1 MKSTAE
7 SPVKLPFKSDFTVKF
22 ECNSRYLRS
31 FETKAATPKGPF
43 RVRFPAGVPN
53 KKEPTGSFL
62 FGFRCGS
69 EPVVRPIAQQW
80 HERRATFGKPHAPIC
95 AKYSRRP
102 PLLKKPTG
110 SFLFGFR
117 CGSGPVVRPIAQE
130 WHERRATF
138 GKPHAPIC
146 AKYSRR
152 PPLLKKP
159 TGSFLFGFRCGSGPV
174 VRPIAQE
181 WHEERSDEV
190 FPAATSFKKS
200 LRALFCLAFGAEAN
214 PRFVPLRSNGTK
226 S

>member
-130 WHERRATF
+130 WHE
-138 GKPHAPIC
+138 
-146 AKYSRR
+146 
-152 PPLLKKP
+152 
-159 TGSFLFGFRCGSGPV
+159 
-174 VRPIAQE
+174 
-181 WHEERSDEV
+181 ERSDEV

>member
-102 PLLKKPTG
+102 PLLKRAYGLFFVWLSVRKPTRG
-110 SFLFGFR
+110 SPH
-117 CGSGPVVRPIAQE
+117 CAAMAQKAK
-130 WHERRATF
+130 RRQF
-138 GKPHAPIC
+138 SMRRGMFKPRRGWRRWAPFSPP
-146 AKYSRR
+146 SRR
-152 PPLLKKP
+152 
-159 TGSFLFGFRCGSGPV
+159 GR
-174 VRPIAQE
+174 
-181 WHEERSDEV
+181 RS
-190 FPAATSFKKS
+190 PQ
-200 LRALFCLAFGAEAN
+200 R
-214 PRFVPLRSNGTK
+214 R
-226 S
+226 

>member
-117 CGSGPVVRPIAQE
+117 CGSEPVVRPIAQQ

-152 PPLLKKP
+152 PPLLKRAYGLFFVWLSVRKP
-159 TGSFLFGFRCGSGPV
+159 TRGSPHCAAM
-174 VRPIAQE
+174 AQKAKRRQFSMRRGMFKPRRG
-181 WHEERSDEV
+181 WRRWAPFSPPSRRGRRS
-190 FPAATSFKKS
+190 PQ
-200 LRALFCLAFGAEAN
+200 R
-214 PRFVPLRSNGTK
+214 R
-226 S
+226 